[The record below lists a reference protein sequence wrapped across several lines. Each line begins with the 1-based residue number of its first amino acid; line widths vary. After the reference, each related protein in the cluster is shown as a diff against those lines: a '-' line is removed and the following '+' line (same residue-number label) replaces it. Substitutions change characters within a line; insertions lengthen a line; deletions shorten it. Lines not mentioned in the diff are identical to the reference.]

1 MGNLYTLRGID
12 KSYAGPVETVEVLKG
27 VDLDLAE
34 GETVAV
40 VGASGSGKSTLLHIL
55 GTLDEPSAGSV
66 LCRGVDL
73 AGLNEQEKAAFRNRE
88 IGFVFQFHHLLPEFN
103 TLENVAMQAIIGG
116 MAKKRAVELAEQTLM
131 LVGLTER
138 ATHSVTTLS
147 GGERQRAAIA
157 RAILSRPGVLLAD
170 EPTGNLDEK
179 TGLQVTDLLLDLN
192 RQLGTTL
199 VIVTHNLEIA
209 DKMQRCLELKDGKLL
224 EK

>member
-1 MGNLYTLRGID
+1 MGTLYTLRGVD
-12 KSYAGPVETVEVLKG
+12 KSYAGPVETVQVLKG

-66 LCRGVDL
+66 LCRGIDL
-73 AGLNEQEKAAFRNRE
+73 AGLDEQEKAAFRNRE

-116 MAKKRAVELAEQTLM
+116 MAKKKAVELAEQTLM

-157 RAILSRPGVLLAD
+157 RAILARPGVLLAD

>member
-1 MGNLYTLRGID
+1 MKNLYTLRGVD
-12 KSYAGPVETVEVLKG
+12 KSYAGPVETVAVLKG

-55 GTLDEPSAGSV
+55 GTLDTPSAGSV
-66 LCRGVDL
+66 LCRGADL
-73 AGLNEQEKAAFRNRE
+73 SRLNDEEKAAFRNRE

-116 MAKKRAVELAEQTLM
+116 MAKKKAVELAEQTLM

-157 RAILSRPGVLLAD
+157 RAVLARPGVLLAD

-179 TGLQVTDLLLDLN
+179 TGLQVTSLLLDLN